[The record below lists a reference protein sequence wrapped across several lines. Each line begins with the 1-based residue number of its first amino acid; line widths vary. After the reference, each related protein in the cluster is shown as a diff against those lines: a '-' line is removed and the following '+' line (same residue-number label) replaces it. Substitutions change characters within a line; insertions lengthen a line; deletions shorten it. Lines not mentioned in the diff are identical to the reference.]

1 MVAGPEITIVVLEYE
16 GKISKQGSSDK
27 QREQYQSTQQ
37 QFLTDVRG
45 IMQTMEEQGN
55 PFAEEGKE

>member
-1 MVAGPEITIVVLEYE
+1 MVAGPEITIVLLEYE
-16 GKISKQGSSDK
+16 GKISKQGSSDELH
-27 QREQYQSTQQ
+27 EQYQSIQQ

-45 IMQTMEEQGN
+45 IMQTTKEKGN